1 MNYKFK
7 TKPYKHQLTALEK
20 SWNKENFAYFMEMGT
35 GKTKVLIDNLAMLY
49 DKGKIDGALI
59 IAPKGV
65 VKTWYEQELPTHLPN
80 HIENVTVL
88 WQPNIT
94 KTQREKLESLFE
106 IETAFHILI
115 MNVESLSTD
124 KGVKFASKFINSHK
138 TLMAIDESTTI
149 KTPTAKRTK
158 NIIDIGKLAK
168 YRRIMTGSPI
178 TKNPLDLYTQCEF
191 LDPWLLDFSSYYAF
205 RNRYAEMK
213 TMHIHGRSIQVVD
226 KFQNLGELSET
237 VKQFSYRVLKEDCL
251 DLPDKIFIKR
261 HVSLTPDQ
269 KKIYEQMK
277 KAAMAM
283 LNGKMTTT
291 MTVLTQLMR
300 LHQITCGHFIA
311 DDGSTQSVDSNRLN
325 ELMNILEETEG
336 KAIIWANYQLS
347 VGEIIQRIIKEYG
360 PGSVVHYYGKTLP
373 EQRDY
378 AIDAFQKGK
387 ARFFVGTPA
396 TGGYGLTPQED
407 RQDFIRKFQND
418 PKCRFLIGTPQ
429 TGGYGITLTQANTVI
444 YYSNSYDLEKR
455 LQSEDR
461 AHRIGQKK
469 PVTYVDLIAEDTV
482 DEKIVKA
489 LRDKINIA
497 SEVMGEELKDWI

>member
-1 MNYKFK
+1 MN
-7 TKPYKHQLTALEK
+7 ALEK

-35 GKTKVLIDNLAMLY
+35 GKTKVLIDNMSMLY

-59 IAPKGV
+59 VAPKGV
-65 VKTWYEQELPTHLPN
+65 VKTWYEQELPTHFPN

-88 WQPNIT
+88 WQSNIT

-106 IETAFHILI
+106 IETAMHILI
-115 MNVESLSTD
+115 MNVEGLSTD
-124 KGVKFASKFINSHK
+124 KGVKFASKFLNSHK

-158 NIIDIGKLAK
+158 NIIGLGKHAK

-191 LDPWLLDFSSYYAF
+191 LDPYLLDFTSYYAF

-213 TMHIHGRSIQVVD
+213 TMHLRGRSIQVID
-226 KFQNLGELSET
+226 EFKNLDELSET
-237 VKQFSYRVLKEDCL
+237 VKTFSERILKEDCL
-251 DLPDKIFIKR
+251 DLPPKVFIKR

-269 KKIYEQMK
+269 KKVYEQMK
-277 KAAMAM
+277 KAAMAV
-283 LNGKMTTT
+283 LNGKVTTT

-300 LHQITCGHFIA
+300 LHQITCGHFTA
-311 DDGSTQSVDSNRLN
+311 DDGSVQAVENNRLT
-325 ELMNILEETEG
+325 ELMAILEEIDG

-347 VGEIIQRIIKEYG
+347 VGEIIQKIIKVFGEDSY
-360 PGSVVHYYGKTLP
+360 VHYYG
-373 EQRDY
+373 
-378 AIDAFQKGK
+378 
-387 ARFFVGTPA
+387 
-396 TGGYGLTPQED
+396 LTSQED
-407 RQDFIRKFQND
+407 RQDNIRKFQND

-444 YYSNSYDLEKR
+444 YYSNGYDLEKR

-469 PVTYVDLIAEDTV
+469 TVTYIDMIAEDTV
-482 DEKIVKA
+482 DEKIVEA
-489 LRDKINIA
+489 LRKKINIA
-497 SEVMGEELKDWI
+497 SEVMGEELKKWI